1 MISLIEQIRTGSI
14 WNFPGGV
21 HPAENKKQS
30 NTTDIVHAR
39 LPEEIVLPVKQHI
52 GKPGNLLVAVGDA
65 VLKGQ
70 QLTALETGFTLPV
83 HAPTSGVI
91 TAIEPR
97 TTAHPS
103 GLSDVCVVI
112 KPDGLDSWVTKHPV
126 EDFSTKTSDELLD
139 VIRQAGISGMGGAG
153 FPTAKKLQSG
163 LGRTD
168 ILIVNAAECEPY
180 ITSDDKLLQ
189 EHAEEVLKGIEVV
202 EHILQPKL
210 TVIGIEDNKPDAI
223 KALEIAAKDKD
234 IVIRVIP
241 TKYPSGGEKQLIKIL
256 TNKEVP
262 AGGIPADIGVL
273 VQNVGSL
280 YSIKRAVI
288 DGEPVVNR
296 VVTLTGKTFKQPR
309 NVWALLGTPVHE
321 LLEEFGYK
329 ADKKLPRLILGGPMM
344 GFTLPHANVPITKT
358 SNCILAP
365 TRREISPSTYEME
378 CIRCSACAEAC
389 PASLLPQQLQW
400 HAKANELDK
409 CEELNIKDC
418 IECGAC
424 AFVCPSEIPLV
435 QYYRQAKAEIKT
447 RKDEA
452 TAAERAKI
460 RFEEKNARMERDKA
474 ERENRFKKAADN
486 RRKDMKSADGDDA
499 IAAAIARVKAQKTAA
514 DQTPNAEPA
523 VKPAVAAAIAKA
535 KAKQAAAQKA
545 NDAGPDNSEMSK
557 LREERKRQARERK
570 AQQAAT
576 DNPAENSGDTKK
588 DAVAAAIAR
597 AKAKK
602 AQQAESASEASAESS
617 GDAKKDAVAAAIA
630 RAKAKKAQQAE
641 STSDAPTESTGDAKK
656 DAVAAAIA
664 RAKAKKAQQAESA
677 TQTESEAPAESTG
690 DAKKDAV
697 AAAIARAKAKKA
709 QQAESAAQTESEAP
723 VKSSG
728 DAKKDAVAAA
738 IARAKAKKAQQAESA
753 TQTASEAPA
762 KSSGDAKKDAV
773 AAAIARAKAKK
784 AQQAES
790 ATQTES
796 EAPAESTGD
805 AKKDAV
811 AAAIA
816 RAKAKKAQQ
825 AESATQTE
833 SEAPAESTGDAKKD
847 AVAAAIARA
856 KAKKAQQA
864 ESATLTES
872 EAPVKSSGDAKKDA
886 VAAAIARAKAKKA
899 QQAKQDQTAET
910 PEPVI
915 EVEAEIQSEPVDPKK
930 AAVAAAIARA
940 KAKKAQQAKQVE
952 AEATAPEAVV
962 EIEVEAEIRS
972 EPVDPKKAAVAAA
985 IARAKARKAQQE
997 QDKKNNEEKE

>member
-52 GKPGNLLVAVGDA
+52 GKPGNLLVAVGDI

-112 KPDGLDSWVTKHPV
+112 KPDGLDTWIEKKPV

-189 EHAEEVLKGIEVV
+189 EHADEVLKGIEVV

-557 LREERKRQARERK
+557 LREERKKQARERK

-602 AQQAESASEASAESS
+602 AQQAESASEASAES
-617 GDAKKDAVAAAIA
+617 
-630 RAKAKKAQQAE
+630 
-641 STSDAPTESTGDAKK
+641 TGD
-656 DAVAAAIA
+656 
-664 RAKAKKAQQAESA
+664 
-677 TQTESEAPAESTG
+677 T
-690 DAKKDAV
+690 KKDAV

-753 TQTASEAPA
+753 AQIESEAPA
-762 KSSGDAKKDAV
+762 K
-773 AAAIARAKAKK
+773 
-784 AQQAES
+784 
-790 ATQTES
+790 
-796 EAPAESTGD
+796 STGD

-825 AESATQTE
+825 AESATQTA
-833 SEAPAESTGDAKKD
+833 SEAPVESSGDPKKA
-847 AVAAAIARA
+847 AVVAAIARA

-872 EAPVKSSGDAKKDA
+872 EAPVESSGDTKKDA

-899 QQAKQDQTAET
+899 QQGQTAET
-910 PEPVI
+910 PEPMI

-940 KAKKAQQAKQVE
+940 KAKKTQQAKQSETEETLKPVTDIKTE
-952 AEATAPEAVV
+952 TQQ
-962 EIEVEAEIRS
+962 

>member
-1 MISLIEQIRTGSI
+1 MISLIEQICTGSI

-570 AQQAAT
+570 AQQAAAET
-576 DNPAENSGDTKK
+576 PAESSGDGKK

-602 AQQAESASEASAESS
+602 AQQAGSASEAPAESTS
-617 GDAKKDAVAAAIA
+617 DAKKDAVAAAIA
-630 RAKAKKAQQAE
+630 RAKAKKAQQVE
-641 STSDAPTESTGDAKK
+641 S
-656 DAVAAAIA
+656 
-664 RAKAKKAQQAESA
+664 
-677 TQTESEAPAESTG
+677 
-690 DAKKDAV
+690 
-697 AAAIARAKAKKA
+697 
-709 QQAESAAQTESEAP
+709 
-723 VKSSG
+723 
-728 DAKKDAVAAA
+728 
-738 IARAKAKKAQQAESA
+738 
-753 TQTASEAPA
+753 ASEAPIE
-762 KSSGDAKKDAV
+762 KS
-773 AAAIARAKAKK
+773 
-784 AQQAES
+784 
-790 ATQTES
+790 
-796 EAPAESTGD
+796 
-805 AKKDAV
+805 
-811 AAAIA
+811 
-816 RAKAKKAQQ
+816 
-825 AESATQTE
+825 
-833 SEAPAESTGDAKKD
+833 GDAKKD

-872 EAPVKSSGDAKKDA
+872 EAPVEKSGDAKKDAVAAAIARAKAKKAQQAESAAQTESEAPLESSGDAKKDAVAAAIARAKAKKAQQTESASEAPVESTGDAKKDAVAAAIARAKAKKAQQAESAPDAPAESEAPAKSSGDAKKDA

-952 AEATAPEAVV
+952 AEATAPEAVI

-972 EPVDPKKAAVAAA
+972 EPVEPKKAAVAAA

>member
-103 GLSDVCVVI
+103 GLSEMCVVI
-112 KPDGLDSWVTKHPV
+112 KPDGLDAWIEKNPV

-641 STSDAPTESTGDAKK
+641 SASEAPVEKSGDAKK

-677 TQTESEAPAESTG
+677 TQTESEAPAESSGDAKKDAVAAAIARAKAKKAQQAESATQTASEAPAESTG

-723 VKSSG
+723 
-728 DAKKDAVAAA
+728 
-738 IARAKAKKAQQAESA
+738 AE
-753 TQTASEAPA
+753 
-762 KSSGDAKKDAV
+762 SSGDAKKDAV

-790 ATQTES
+790 ATQTE
-796 EAPAESTGD
+796 
-805 AKKDAV
+805 
-811 AAAIA
+811 
-816 RAKAKKAQQ
+816 R
-825 AESATQTE
+825 
-833 SEAPAESTGDAKKD
+833 EAPAESTGDAKKD

>member
-14 WNFPGGV
+14 WTFPGGV

-52 GKPGNLLVAVGDA
+52 GKPGNLLVAAGDT

-70 QLTALETGFTLPV
+70 QLTALDTGFTLPV

-103 GLSDVCVVI
+103 GLSELSVVI
-112 KPDGLDSWVTKHPV
+112 KPDGLDAWIERNPV

-189 EHAEEVLKGIEVV
+189 EHAEEVLKGIEIV

-210 TVIGIEDNKPDAI
+210 TVIGIEDNKPAAI
-223 KALEIAAKDKD
+223 KALEVAAKDKD

-365 TRREISPSTYEME
+365 TRREIAPSTYEME

-400 HAKANELDK
+400 HAKASELDK

-452 TAAERAKI
+452 AAAERAKI

-486 RRKDMKSADGDDA
+486 RRKDMKTSGGDDA
-499 IAAAIARVKAQKTAA
+499 IAAAIARVKAQKAAA
-514 DQTPNAEPA
+514 DQAPNEEPA

-535 KAKQAAAQKA
+535 KAKQAAALKENGA
-545 NDAGPDNSEMSK
+545 KPDNSEMSK

-570 AQQAAT
+570 AQQA
-576 DNPAENSGDTKK
+576 
-588 DAVAAAIAR
+588 
-597 AKAKK
+597 
-602 AQQAESASEASAESS
+602 ESAS
-617 GDAKKDAVAAAIA
+617 D
-630 RAKAKKAQQAE
+630 
-641 STSDAPTESTGDAKK
+641 
-656 DAVAAAIA
+656 
-664 RAKAKKAQQAESA
+664 
-677 TQTESEAPAESTG
+677 APAESTG

-709 QQAESAAQTESEAP
+709 QQAESTSDAP
-723 VKSSG
+723 AESSG

-753 TQTASEAPA
+753 SDAPVESSGDAKKDAVADAIARAKAKKAKQAESASDATTE
-762 KSSGDAKKDAV
+762 SSGDAKKDAV

-790 ATQTES
+790 TS
-796 EAPAESTGD
+796 EARAESSGD

-816 RAKAKKAQQ
+816 RAKARKAQQ
-825 AESATQTE
+825 AESA
-833 SEAPAESTGDAKKD
+833 SDAPAE
-847 AVAAAIARA
+847 
-856 KAKKAQQA
+856 
-864 ESATLTES
+864 
-872 EAPVKSSGDAKKDA
+872 SSGDAKKDA

-899 QQAKQDQTAET
+899 QQAKQAET

-915 EVEAEIQSEPVDPKK
+915 EVEAESQSEQVDPKKAAVAAAIARAKAKKAQQAKQDETADIPEPVLEVETETSPDTVDPKK

-952 AEATAPEAVV
+952 AEEIAPEPLAEKEAVV
-962 EIEVEAEIRS
+962 ESEAQS

>member
-52 GKPGNLLVAVGDA
+52 GKPGNLLVAAGDT

-70 QLTALETGFTLPV
+70 QLTALDTGFTLPV

-103 GLSDVCVVI
+103 GLSEMCVVI
-112 KPDGLDSWVTKHPV
+112 KPDGLDTWIEKHPV

-452 TAAERAKI
+452 AAAERAKI

-499 IAAAIARVKAQKTAA
+499 IAAAIARVKAQKAAA
-514 DQTPNAEPA
+514 DQAPNEEPT

-545 NDAGPDNSEMSK
+545 DGAEPDNSEMSK

-570 AQQAAT
+570 AQQAAA
-576 DNPAENSGDTKK
+576 DAPDESSGDGKK
-588 DAVAAAIAR
+588 DTVAAAIAR

-602 AQQAESASEASAESS
+602 AQQAESAS
-617 GDAKKDAVAAAIA
+617 D
-630 RAKAKKAQQAE
+630 
-641 STSDAPTESTGDAKK
+641 
-656 DAVAAAIA
+656 
-664 RAKAKKAQQAESA
+664 
-677 TQTESEAPAESTG
+677 APAESTG

-709 QQAESAAQTESEAP
+709 QQAESAADAP
-723 VKSSG
+723 VESSG

-753 TQTASEAPA
+753 ADAPVE
-762 KSSGDAKKDAV
+762 SSGDAKKDAV
-773 AAAIARAKAKK
+773 AAAIARAKARK

-790 ATQTES
+790 AS
-796 EAPAESTGD
+796 DAPAESTGD

-811 AAAIA
+811 AATIA

-825 AESATQTE
+825 AEAVTQTE
-833 SEAPAESTGDAKKD
+833 SET
-847 AVAAAIARA
+847 
-856 KAKKAQQA
+856 
-864 ESATLTES
+864 
-872 EAPVKSSGDAKKDA
+872 PVESSGDAKKDA

-899 QQAKQDQTAET
+899 QQAKQAET
-910 PEPVI
+910 VETPKPVLEVVAETQPE
-915 EVEAEIQSEPVDPKK
+915 AVDPKK

-952 AEATAPEAVV
+952 AQEVAPEPVAEPLV
-962 EIEVEAEIRS
+962 EKETVVEAEAQS
-972 EPVDPKKAAVAAA
+972 EPVDPKKAAIAAA

>member
-52 GKPGNLLVAVGDA
+52 GKPGNLLVAAGDT

-70 QLTALETGFTLPV
+70 QLTALDTGFTLPV
-83 HAPTSGVI
+83 HAPTSGVV

-103 GLSDVCVVI
+103 GLSEMCVVI
-112 KPDGLDSWVTKHPV
+112 KPDGLDTWIDKNPV

-545 NDAGPDNSEMSK
+545 NDAGPNNSEMSK

-641 STSDAPTESTGDAKK
+641 SASEAPVEKSGDAKK

-664 RAKAKKAQQAESA
+664 RAKAKKAQQAKSA
-677 TQTESEAPAESTG
+677 T
-690 DAKKDAV
+690 
-697 AAAIARAKAKKA
+697 
-709 QQAESAAQTESEAP
+709 QTESEAP

-753 TQTASEAPA
+753 AQTESEAPA

-790 ATQTES
+790 AAQTES
-796 EAPAESTGD
+796 EAPAKSSGDAKKDAVAAAIARAKAKKAQQTESAPDAPAESTGD

-825 AESATQTE
+825 AESSTQ
-833 SEAPAESTGDAKKD
+833 
-847 AVAAAIARA
+847 
-856 KAKKAQQA
+856 
-864 ESATLTES
+864 TES
-872 EAPVKSSGDAKKDA
+872 EAPVKSSGDAKKAA

-899 QQAKQDQTAET
+899 QQAKQAET
-910 PEPVI
+910 EETASEPL
-915 EVEAEIQSEPVDPKK
+915 VEIKAETRQEPVDPKK

-962 EIEVEAEIRS
+962 EIEIEVEAEIRS

>member
-112 KPDGLDSWVTKHPV
+112 KPDGLDAWVAKHPV

-189 EHAEEVLKGIEVV
+189 EHADEVLKGIEVV

-435 QYYRQAKAEIKT
+435 QYYRQAKAAIKT

-499 IAAAIARVKAQKTAA
+499 IAAAIARVKAQKATADQDTAA
-514 DQTPNAEPA
+514 EPT
-523 VKPAVAAAIAKA
+523 VKPAVAAAIARA
-535 KAKQAAAQKA
+535 KAKQAAAQKES
-545 NDAGPDNSEMSK
+545 NSEPDNSEMSK

-576 DNPAENSGDTKK
+576 DNPT
-588 DAVAAAIAR
+588 
-597 AKAKK
+597 
-602 AQQAESASEASAESS
+602 ESS
-617 GDAKKDAVAAAIA
+617 GDGKKDAVAAAIA

-641 STSDAPTESTGDAKK
+641 STSDAPVENTGDAKKDAVAAAIARAKAKAKKAQQAEAVTQTESEAPTESTGDAKK

-664 RAKAKKAQQAESA
+664 RAKAKKAQQAEA
-677 TQTESEAPAESTG
+677 VTQTESEAPAEKSGDAKKDAVAAAIARAKAKKAQQAEAVTQTESEAPTESTG

-709 QQAESAAQTESEAP
+709 QQAEAVTQTKSEAPAEKSGDAKKDAIAAAIARAKAKKAQQAEVVTQTESEAP
-723 VKSSG
+723 AEKSGDAKKDAVAAAIARAKAKKAQQAKAVTQTNNEAPVEKSGDAKKDAVAAAIARAKAKKAQQSEAVTQTNNEAPIEKSG

-738 IARAKAKKAQQAESA
+738 IARAKAKKAQQAE
-753 TQTASEAPA
+753 
-762 KSSGDAKKDAV
+762 AV
-773 AAAIARAKAKK
+773 
-784 AQQAES
+784 
-790 ATQTES
+790 TQTES
-796 EAPAESTGD
+796 EAPTESTGD

-816 RAKAKKAQQ
+816 RAKA
-825 AESATQTE
+825 
-833 SEAPAESTGDAKKD
+833 
-847 AVAAAIARA
+847 R
-856 KAKKAQQA
+856 
-864 ESATLTES
+864 
-872 EAPVKSSGDAKKDA
+872 
-886 VAAAIARAKAKKA
+886 KA
-899 QQAKQDQTAET
+899 QQAKQEESAET
-910 PEPVI
+910 PESV
-915 EVEAEIQSEPVDPKK
+915 VEPVVELK
-930 AAVAAAIARA
+930 AET
-940 KAKKAQQAKQVE
+940 QQ
-952 AEATAPEAVV
+952 
-962 EIEVEAEIRS
+962 

>member
-14 WNFPGGV
+14 WTFPGGV

-52 GKPGNLLVAVGDA
+52 GKPGNLLVAAGDT

-70 QLTALETGFTLPV
+70 QLTALDTGFTLPV

-103 GLSDVCVVI
+103 GLSELSVVI
-112 KPDGLDSWVTKHPV
+112 KPDGLDAWIERNPV
-126 EDFSTKTSDELLD
+126 EDFSKKTSDELLD

-189 EHAEEVLKGIEVV
+189 EHAEEVLKGIEIV
-202 EHILQPKL
+202 EHIIQPKL
-210 TVIGIEDNKPDAI
+210 TVIGIEDNKPAAI
-223 KALEIAAKDKD
+223 KALEVAAKDKD

-365 TRREISPSTYEME
+365 TRREIAPSTYEME

-452 TAAERAKI
+452 AAAERAKI

-486 RRKDMKSADGDDA
+486 RRKDMKTSGGDDA
-499 IAAAIARVKAQKTAA
+499 IAAAIARVKAQKAA
-514 DQTPNAEPA
+514 AEQAPNEEPA

-535 KAKQAAAQKA
+535 KAKQAAALKENGA
-545 NDAGPDNSEMSK
+545 EPDNSEMSK

-570 AQQAAT
+570 AKQASAETQADNSGEGKKDAVAAAIARAKAKKAQQAASAS
-576 DNPAENSGDTKK
+576 DAPVESSGDVKK

-602 AQQAESASEASAESS
+602 AQQAESVTDAPAESS

-641 STSDAPTESTGDAKK
+641 SA
-656 DAVAAAIA
+656 
-664 RAKAKKAQQAESA
+664 
-677 TQTESEAPAESTG
+677 SEVPAE
-690 DAKKDAV
+690 
-697 AAAIARAKAKKA
+697 
-709 QQAESAAQTESEAP
+709 
-723 VKSSG
+723 SSG

-738 IARAKAKKAQQAESA
+738 IARAKAKKAQQAE
-753 TQTASEAPA
+753 
-762 KSSGDAKKDAV
+762 
-773 AAAIARAKAKK
+773 AAA
-784 AQQAES
+784 
-790 ATQTES
+790 
-796 EAPAESTGD
+796 
-805 AKKDAV
+805 
-811 AAAIA
+811 
-816 RAKAKKAQQ
+816 
-825 AESATQTE
+825 
-833 SEAPAESTGDAKKD
+833 
-847 AVAAAIARA
+847 
-856 KAKKAQQA
+856 
-864 ESATLTES
+864 
-872 EAPVKSSGDAKKDA
+872 EAPVESSGDAKKDA

-899 QQAKQDQTAET
+899 QQAKQAET
-910 PEPVI
+910 EEMPEPVI
-915 EVEAEIQSEPVDPKK
+915 EVEAETKQESVDPKKATVAAAIARAKAKKAQQATQAETVETPEPVLEVGAETQPETVDPKK

-952 AEATAPEAVV
+952 AQEIAPEPVTEKETEVV
-962 EIEVEAEIRS
+962 AETQS
-972 EPVDPKKAAVAAA
+972 QPVDPKKAAVAAA

-997 QDKKNNEEKE
+997 LDKKNNEEKE

>member
-14 WNFPGGV
+14 WSFPGGV

-52 GKPGNLLVAVGDA
+52 GKPGNLLVAAGDT

-70 QLTALETGFTLPV
+70 QLTALDTGFTLPV

-103 GLSDVCVVI
+103 GLSELSVVI
-112 KPDGLDSWVTKHPV
+112 KPDGLDAWIERNPV

-168 ILIVNAAECEPY
+168 ILIINAAECEPY

-189 EHAEEVLKGIEVV
+189 EHAEEVLKGIEIV

-210 TVIGIEDNKPDAI
+210 TVIGIEDNKPAAI
-223 KALEIAAKDKD
+223 KALEVAAKDKD

-365 TRREISPSTYEME
+365 TRREIAPSTYEME

-452 TAAERAKI
+452 AAAERAKI

-486 RRKDMKSADGDDA
+486 RRKDMKTSGGDDA
-499 IAAAIARVKAQKTAA
+499 IAAAIARVKAQKAAA
-514 DQTPNAEPA
+514 DQAPNEEPA

-545 NDAGPDNSEMSK
+545 EGAEPDNSEMSK

-570 AQQAAT
+570 AQQAAADT
-576 DNPAENSGDTKK
+576 PAESSGDGKK

-602 AQQAESASEASAESS
+602 VQQAESATEAPAERS

-641 STSDAPTESTGDAKK
+641 SASD
-656 DAVAAAIA
+656 
-664 RAKAKKAQQAESA
+664 
-677 TQTESEAPAESTG
+677 APAESTG

-709 QQAESAAQTESEAP
+709 QQAESASEAP
-723 VKSSG
+723 VESSG

-753 TQTASEAPA
+753 AEAPA
-762 KSSGDAKKDAV
+762 EKSGDAKKDAV

-784 AQQAES
+784 AQQTKQAETS
-790 ATQTES
+790 EPVVEVETKTQS
-796 EAPAESTGD
+796 EHVDP
-805 AKKDAV
+805 KKAAV

-825 AESATQTE
+825 ATH
-833 SEAPAESTGDAKKD
+833 AET
-847 AVAAAIARA
+847 V
-856 KAKKAQQA
+856 
-864 ESATLTES
+864 
-872 EAPVKSSGDAKKDA
+872 
-886 VAAAIARAKAKKA
+886 
-899 QQAKQDQTAET
+899 ET
-910 PEPVI
+910 PEPVL
-915 EVEAEIQSEPVDPKK
+915 EVEAETQPEAVDPKK

-952 AEATAPEAVV
+952 AQ
-962 EIEVEAEIRS
+962 EIAS
-972 EPVDPKKAAVAAA
+972 EPLAEKETEVVAETQSQQVDPKKAAVAAA

-997 QDKKNNEEKE
+997 LDKKNNEEKE

>member
-14 WNFPGGV
+14 WTFPGGV

-52 GKPGNLLVAVGDA
+52 GKPGNLLVATGDT

-70 QLTALETGFTLPV
+70 QLTALDTGFTLPV

-103 GLSDVCVVI
+103 GLSELSVVI
-112 KPDGLDSWVTKHPV
+112 KPDGLDAWIERNPV

-189 EHAEEVLKGIEVV
+189 EHAEEVLKGIEIV

-210 TVIGIEDNKPDAI
+210 TVIGIEDNKPAAI
-223 KALEIAAKDKD
+223 KALEVAAKDKD

-273 VQNVGSL
+273 VQNIGSL

-365 TRREISPSTYEME
+365 TRREIAPSTYEME

-452 TAAERAKI
+452 AAAERAKI

-486 RRKDMKSADGDDA
+486 RRKDMKTSGGDDA
-499 IAAAIARVKAQKTAA
+499 IAAAIARVKAQKAAA
-514 DQTPNAEPA
+514 DQAPNEEPA

-545 NDAGPDNSEMSK
+545 EGAEPDNSEMSK

-570 AQQAAT
+570 AQQAAADT
-576 DNPAENSGDTKK
+576 PAESSGDGKKDAVAAAIARAKAKKAQQAESTSDAPAESSGDTKK

-602 AQQAESASEASAESS
+602 AQQAESASDAPAENSGDAKKDAVAAAIARAKAKKAQQAESASDAPVESS

-641 STSDAPTESTGDAKK
+641 S
-656 DAVAAAIA
+656 AA
-664 RAKAKKAQQAESA
+664 
-677 TQTESEAPAESTG
+677 EAPAE
-690 DAKKDAV
+690 K
-697 AAAIARAKAKKA
+697 
-709 QQAESAAQTESEAP
+709 
-723 VKSSG
+723 SG

-738 IARAKAKKAQQAESA
+738 IARAKAKKAQQAKQAETSEPVVEVETE
-753 TQTASEAPA
+753 TQSEQVDP
-762 KSSGDAKKDAV
+762 KKAAV

-784 AQQAES
+784 AQQA
-790 ATQTES
+790 TQETT
-796 EAPAESTGD
+796 EAPEP
-805 AKKDAV
+805 AV
-811 AAAIA
+811 
-816 RAKAKKAQQ
+816 
-825 AESATQTE
+825 ETE
-833 SEAPAESTGDAKKD
+833 AG
-847 AVAAAIARA
+847 
-856 KAKKAQQA
+856 
-864 ESATLTES
+864 
-872 EAPVKSSGDAKKDA
+872 SSGDAKKDA

-899 QQAKQDQTAET
+899 QQAKQAET
-910 PEPVI
+910 SEPVV
-915 EVEAEIQSEPVDPKK
+915 EVETDTQSEQVDPKK

-940 KAKKAQQAKQVE
+940 KAKKAQQAKQDETVE
-952 AEATAPEAVV
+952 TPEPVLEVAAETQSEAVDPKKAAV
-962 EIEVEAEIRS
+962 VAAIARAKAKKAQQAKQDETVKTPEPVLEVAAETQSEA
-972 EPVDPKKAAVAAA
+972 VDPKKAAVAAA

>member
-30 NTTDIVHAR
+30 NTTNIVHAR

-52 GKPGNLLVAVGDA
+52 GKPGNLLVAAGDT

-70 QLTALETGFTLPV
+70 QLTALDTGFTLPV

-103 GLSDVCVVI
+103 GLSEMCVVI
-112 KPDGLDSWVTKHPV
+112 KPDGLDSWIEKNPV

-189 EHAEEVLKGIEVV
+189 EHADEVLKGIEVV

-641 STSDAPTESTGDAKK
+641 SASEAPVEKSGDAKK

-677 TQTESEAPAESTG
+677 TQTESEAPAESSGDAKKDAVAAAIARAKAKKAQQAESATQTASEAPAESTG

-723 VKSSG
+723 AESSG

-738 IARAKAKKAQQAESA
+738 IARAKAKKAQQTESAPDAPAES
-753 TQTASEAPA
+753 T
-762 KSSGDAKKDAV
+762 GDAKNDAV

-796 EAPAESTGD
+796 EAP
-805 AKKDAV
+805 
-811 AAAIA
+811 
-816 RAKAKKAQQ
+816 
-825 AESATQTE
+825 
-833 SEAPAESTGDAKKD
+833 
-847 AVAAAIARA
+847 
-856 KAKKAQQA
+856 
-864 ESATLTES
+864 
-872 EAPVKSSGDAKKDA
+872 VKSSGDAKKDA
-886 VAAAIARAKAKKA
+886 VAAAIARAKAK
-899 QQAKQDQTAET
+899 QAKQDQTAET

-915 EVEAEIQSEPVDPKK
+915 EVEAETQQESVDPKK

-952 AEATAPEAVV
+952 AQATAPE
-962 EIEVEAEIRS
+962 IEVETEIQS